1 MARESE
7 KSFPFDS
14 EIVNGEYD
22 RTYTA
27 DEFAEYFRN
36 FISSGIFMKESTNLQ
51 VVANGDMSVT
61 LHPGKMI
68 IEGHGYTNKKDIII
82 NLDPADGVLD
92 RIDRISITWSKA
104 DRDNHCTVQSST
116 YSYDPIEPECRRTA
130 EYKDYVVADIRVKAG
145 CVSISQEDITDQRL
159 NSEVCGLAMP
169 FAEIDTSE
177 INKKLEAYY
186 ERVMKENDSWRQ
198 DEKESFDDWF
208 ATLQDKLSGDVAAN
222 LQLQIDELNDFVDHG
237 SLYSSNTEV
246 FKDLESGFY
255 RLRNYKSDLFPGSAA
270 VTGTMQKNVVG
281 GHHTGTIITTD
292 GVNYTRFADYDS
304 SGTLVSDT
312 GWKKMSVD
320 TLTTMEQVEASTDL
334 SKPVGAGAVQEL
346 NSSLGDISN
355 VGNTTYNSVEKI
367 LQYYIDN
374 GYLPDL
380 KSMALIPVM
389 TSNTT
394 PSGVAS
400 AISEY
405 STGPAY
411 YAFRNLY
418 DDTSNSECWQAND
431 SVGTS
436 HSNLWLMYKFPKAV
450 TVNKFRIRFVYTNA
464 VNYKIQGSNNGST
477 FTDLGTFTTIDGT
490 KALQNTNSYLYY
502 RLFITSQTC
511 SSQNVR
517 GGCVRDLQLYGY

>member
-14 EIVNGEYD
+14 EVVNGKED
-22 RTYTA
+22 RTYPA
-27 DEFAEYFRN
+27 DEFAAYFRS

-51 VVANGDMSVT
+51 VVTNGDMSVT

-68 IEGHGYTNKKDIII
+68 IDGYGYRNVEDIII

-104 DRDNHCTVQSST
+104 DRDIHCTVQSST
-116 YSYDPIEPECRRTA
+116 YSYEPIEPECRRTA

-159 NSEVCGLAMP
+159 NSDVCGLAMP

-198 DEKESFDDWF
+198 DEQELFDDWF

-237 SLYSSNTEV
+237 SLYSTNTET

-255 RLRNYKSDLFPGSAA
+255 RLRNYKSDLFPGSVA

-320 TLTTMEQVEASTDL
+320 TLTTLEQAEAATDL
-334 SKPVGAGAVQEL
+334 SIPVGVGVVKEINASLAGVSFVIDETTGEISGYTTEIGGADTVFPFSGAASGTLIIAYKYTLVVQYQPTG
-346 NSSLGDISN
+346 STS
-355 VGNTTYNSVEKI
+355 Y
-367 LQYYIDN
+367 
-374 GYLPDL
+374 
-380 KSMALIPVM
+380 
-389 TSNTT
+389 SNTGT
-394 PSGVAS
+394 TSV
-400 AISEY
+400 
-405 STGPAY
+405 TG
-411 YAFRNLY
+411 
-418 DDTSNSECWQAND
+418 T
-431 SVGTS
+431 
-436 HSNLWLMYKFPKAV
+436 M
-450 TVNKFRIRFVYTNA
+450 TVVLE
-464 VNYKIQGSNNGST
+464 NGEVKS
-477 FTDLGTFTTIDGT
+477 
-490 KALQNTNSYLYY
+490 KTNSGGTGVSSHVSIGQQW
-502 RLFITSQTC
+502 RGSVTAFSITSVTWTPA
-511 SSQNVR
+511 
-517 GGCVRDLQLYGY
+517 

>member
-14 EIVNGEYD
+14 EVVNGKED
-22 RTYTA
+22 RTYPA
-27 DEFAEYFRN
+27 DEFAAYFRS

-51 VVANGDMSVT
+51 VVTNGDMSVT

-68 IEGHGYTNKKDIII
+68 IDGYGYRNVEDIII

-104 DRDNHCTVQSST
+104 DRDIHCTVQSST
-116 YSYDPIEPECRRTA
+116 YSYEPIEPECRRTA

-198 DEKESFDDWF
+198 DEQESFDDWF

-237 SLYSSNTEV
+237 SLYSTNTEV

-255 RLRNYKSDLFPGSAA
+255 RLRNYKSDLFPGSVA

-281 GHHTGTIITTD
+281 LHHTGTIITTD

-304 SGTLVSDT
+304 SGALVSDT

-320 TLTTMEQVEASTDL
+320 TLTTMEQVEASTDD
-334 SKPVGAGAVQEL
+334 SKAVGAGAVKEL
-346 NSSLGDISN
+346 
-355 VGNTTYNSVEKI
+355 
-367 LQYYIDN
+367 
-374 GYLPDL
+374 
-380 KSMALIPVM
+380 
-389 TSNTT
+389 
-394 PSGVAS
+394 
-400 AISEY
+400 
-405 STGPAY
+405 
-411 YAFRNLY
+411 
-418 DDTSNSECWQAND
+418 SNSLTDRTSFPNSEVFYPDYQDGKYGFNTDPNRGADTFNPFKSSANCTVTLKMPWTSSMNKSGTITITIQIVNGVVT
-431 SVGTS
+431 SV
-436 HSNLWLMYKFPKAV
+436 
-450 TVNKFRIRFVYTNA
+450 TNPGL
-464 VNYKIQGSNNGST
+464 VV
-477 FTDLGTFTTIDGT
+477 IDGSGDGNWI
-490 KALQNTNSYLYY
+490 KMYNNSANLVE
-502 RLFITSQTC
+502 
-511 SSQNVR
+511 N
-517 GGCVRDLQLYGY
+517 

>member
-14 EIVNGEYD
+14 EVVNGKED
-22 RTYTA
+22 RTYQA
-27 DEFAEYFRN
+27 DEFAAYFRS

-51 VVANGDMSVT
+51 VVTNGDMSVT

-68 IEGHGYTNKKDIII
+68 IDGYGYRNVEDIII

-104 DRDNHCTVQSST
+104 DRDIHCTVQSST

-130 EYKDYVVADIRVKAG
+130 EYMDYVVADIRVKAG

-159 NSEVCGLAMP
+159 NSDVCGLAMP

-198 DEKESFDDWF
+198 DEQELFDDWF

-237 SLYSSNTEV
+237 SLYSTNTET

-255 RLRNYKSDLFPGSAA
+255 RLRNYKSDLFPGSVA

-346 NSSLGDISN
+346 NSSLTDKVSGFTSGNYKSVTGLAYDSTNKKLGLKVGADTVIPFSGGWEEIKVVTLTSNLTIDIGRKPKEVLVGWSATN
-355 VGNTTYNSVEKI
+355 VTTKAFNIYYYYNEDFSSYTFGSPGVTI
-367 LQYYIDN
+367 NDN
-374 GYLPDL
+374 GVTISCKY
-380 KSMALIPVM
+380 SGRPVF
-389 TSNTT
+389 
-394 PSGVAS
+394 
-400 AISEY
+400 Y
-405 STGPAY
+405 AY
-411 YAFRNLY
+411 
-418 DDTSNSECWQAND
+418 
-431 SVGTS
+431 
-436 HSNLWLMYKFPKAV
+436 K
-450 TVNKFRIRFVYTNA
+450 
-464 VNYKIQGSNNGST
+464 
-477 FTDLGTFTTIDGT
+477 
-490 KALQNTNSYLYY
+490 
-502 RLFITSQTC
+502 
-511 SSQNVR
+511 
-517 GGCVRDLQLYGY
+517 

>member
-14 EIVNGEYD
+14 EVVNGKED
-22 RTYTA
+22 RTYPA
-27 DEFAEYFRN
+27 DEFAAYFRS

-51 VVANGDMSVT
+51 VVTNGDMSVT

-68 IEGHGYTNKKDIII
+68 IDGYGYRNVEDIII

-104 DRDNHCTVQSST
+104 DRDIHCTVQSST
-116 YSYDPIEPECRRTA
+116 YSYEPIEPECRRTA
-130 EYKDYVVADIRVKAG
+130 EYMDYVVADIRVKAG

-159 NSEVCGLAMP
+159 NSDVCGLAMP

-198 DEKESFDDWF
+198 DEQELFDDWF

-237 SLYSSNTEV
+237 SLYSANTET

-255 RLRNYKSDLFPGSAA
+255 RLRNYKSDLFPGSVA

-346 NSSLGDISN
+346 NSSLTNENSETFNFGVLNGVRGFFTNPSRADDSFIPFS
-355 VGNTTYNSVEKI
+355 GIEEIFFNTSI
-367 LQYYIDN
+367 LEQFD
-374 GYLPDL
+374 
-380 KSMALIPVM
+380 KSMSLKK
-389 TSNTT
+389 
-394 PSGVAS
+394 GVTY
-400 AISEY
+400 E
-405 STGPAY
+405 
-411 YAFRNLY
+411 LY
-418 DDTSNSECWQAND
+418 IHTACNGND
-431 SVGTS
+431 SNNVVVSKTS
-436 HSNLWLMYKFPKAV
+436 G
-450 TVNKFRIRFVYTNA
+450 A
-464 VNYKIQGSNNGST
+464 VNIVEEILNKNGQSGFSTCTAKYTLNNITEDSIINARVVHT
-477 FTDLGTFTTIDGT
+477 SASLVKVNAFAILL
-490 KALQNTNSYLYY
+490 KA
-502 RLFITSQTC
+502 
-511 SSQNVR
+511 
-517 GGCVRDLQLYGY
+517 

>member
-14 EIVNGEYD
+14 EVVNGKED
-22 RTYTA
+22 RTYQA
-27 DEFAEYFRN
+27 DEFAAYFRS

-51 VVANGDMSVT
+51 VVTNGDMSVT

-68 IEGHGYTNKKDIII
+68 IDGYGYRNVEDIII

-104 DRDNHCTVQSST
+104 DRDIHCTVQSST

-130 EYKDYVVADIRVKAG
+130 EYMDYVVADIRVKAG

-159 NSEVCGLAMP
+159 NSDVCGLAMP

-198 DEKESFDDWF
+198 DEQELFDDWF

-237 SLYSSNTEV
+237 SLYSTNTET

-255 RLRNYKSDLFPGSAA
+255 RLRNYKSDLFPGSVA

-346 NSSLGDISN
+346 NSSLANGK
-355 VGNTTYNSVEKI
+355 VKFQVTTDGK
-367 LQYYIDN
+367 LQY
-374 GYLPDL
+374 
-380 KSMALIPVM
+380 S
-389 TSNTT
+389 
-394 PSGVAS
+394 
-400 AISEY
+400 
-405 STGPAY
+405 
-411 YAFRNLY
+411 
-418 DDTSNSECWQAND
+418 
-431 SVGTS
+431 
-436 HSNLWLMYKFPKAV
+436 
-450 TVNKFRIRFVYTNA
+450 VYTE
-464 VNYKIQGSNNGST
+464 
-477 FTDLGTFTTIDGT
+477 
-490 KALQNTNSYLYY
+490 
-502 RLFITSQTC
+502 
-511 SSQNVR
+511 
-517 GGCVRDLQLYGY
+517 

>member
-14 EIVNGEYD
+14 EVVNGKED
-22 RTYTA
+22 RTYPA
-27 DEFAEYFRN
+27 DEFAAYFRS

-51 VVANGDMSVT
+51 VVTNGDMSVT

-68 IEGHGYTNKKDIII
+68 IDGYGYRNVEDIII

-104 DRDNHCTVQSST
+104 DRDIHCTVQSST
-116 YSYDPIEPECRRTA
+116 YSYEPIEPECRRTA
-130 EYKDYVVADIRVKAG
+130 EYMDYVVADIRVKAG

-159 NSEVCGLAMP
+159 NSDVCGLAMP

-198 DEKESFDDWF
+198 DEQELFDDWF

-237 SLYSSNTEV
+237 SLYSANTET

-255 RLRNYKSDLFPGSAA
+255 RLRNYKSDLFPGSVA

-346 NSSLGDISN
+346 NSSLTDR
-355 VGNTTYNSVEKI
+355 
-367 LQYYIDN
+367 
-374 GYLPDL
+374 
-380 KSMALIPVM
+380 
-389 TSNTT
+389 TSF
-394 PSGVAS
+394 P
-400 AISEY
+400 
-405 STGPAY
+405 
-411 YAFRNLY
+411 
-418 DDTSNSECWQAND
+418 NSEVFYPDYQDGKYGFNTDPNRGADTFCPFKSSTNCTVTLKMPWTSSMNKSGTITITIQIVNGVVTFVTNPGLVVID
-431 SVGTS
+431 SSGAGS
-436 HSNLWLMYKFPKAV
+436 W
-450 TVNKFRIRFVYTNA
+450 IRM
-464 VNYKIQGSNNGST
+464 K
-477 FTDLGTFTTIDGT
+477 D
-490 KALQNTNSYLYY
+490 NSASL
-502 RLFITSQTC
+502 IE
-511 SSQNVR
+511 N
-517 GGCVRDLQLYGY
+517 